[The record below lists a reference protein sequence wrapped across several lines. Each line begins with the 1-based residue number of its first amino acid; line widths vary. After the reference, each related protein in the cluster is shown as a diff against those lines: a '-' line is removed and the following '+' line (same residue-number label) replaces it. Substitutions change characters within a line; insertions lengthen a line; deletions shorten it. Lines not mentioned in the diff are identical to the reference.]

1 MLSLQKV
8 LVYVSTML
16 LYASLSAGAD
26 LASAKR
32 AYENEDYATALKEL
46 TPLADQGNAEAQLI
60 LGKIYMKGQGVLKDP
75 DQAIKWFKAS
85 ATQGNADAQ
94 FFLGSIYV
102 LPRKDIVEGV
112 KWLRLSAEQGNQDAQ
127 LLLGK
132 TYLDGSREVPRDP
145 VQAEMWLWLA
155 AKDNLPFYQ
164 TQLASAE
171 RQISPEQR
179 EKGKALAA
187 SWKPK
192 PEPKPAGEP
201 RSGEKPDH

>member
-1 MLSLQKV
+1 MPSLQHC
-8 LVYVSTML
+8 LLYVSTVL
-16 LYASLSAGAD
+16 LWAGLSSGAD

-32 AYENEDYATALKEL
+32 AYEKEDYTTALKEL
-46 TPLADQGNAEAQLI
+46 TPLAEQGDAEAQLI
-60 LGKIYMKGQGVLKDP
+60 LGKMYMKGQSVSRDSN
-75 DQAIKWFKAS
+75 QAMRWFKAS

-94 FFLGSIYV
+94 FFLGSMYV
-102 LPRKDIVEGV
+102 LPRKDVAEGV
-112 KWLRLSAEQGNQDAQ
+112 KWLRLSADQGNQDAQ

-132 TYLDGSREVPRDP
+132 TYLDGREVPRDP
-145 VQAEMWLWLA
+145 VQAEMWLSLA

-171 RQISPEQR
+171 RKISPDQR
-179 EKGKALAA
+179 TKGKALAA

-192 PEPKPAGEP
+192 PELKPAEEP